1 VPSPGDEAAA
11 SLAAAT
17 RALVGWWKVHGYVN
31 AGDERTPFAWGFV
44 RRGDVAAL
52 REWATANVADRDAV
66 IAAAAT
72 ALASSQTLGEGEAAK
87 RLAEVIG
94 AKK

>member
-1 VPSPGDEAAA
+1 
-11 SLAAAT
+11 
-17 RALVGWWKVHGYVN
+17 
-31 AGDERTPFAWGFV
+31 
-44 RRGDVAAL
+44 VAAL
-52 REWATANVADRDAV
+52 REWATANVSDRDAV